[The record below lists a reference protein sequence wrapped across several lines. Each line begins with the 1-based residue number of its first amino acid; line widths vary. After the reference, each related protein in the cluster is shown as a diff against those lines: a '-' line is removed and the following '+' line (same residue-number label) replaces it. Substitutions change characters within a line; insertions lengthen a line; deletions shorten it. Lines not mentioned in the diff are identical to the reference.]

1 MMLAV
6 SSGLSRNFTAA
17 PEMRRDGMVLYDC
30 FLFGAGTREMKRIA
44 GTLLS
49 RLKASF

>member
-6 SSGLSRNFTAA
+6 SLGLSRNFTEA
-17 PEMRRDGMVLYDC
+17 PEMRRDGMVLYDR
-30 FLFGAGTREMKRIA
+30 FLLGAGTREMKRIA
-44 GTLLS
+44 GTVLF